1 MANKQFSLLSKAYFR
16 RAPPEKQLPPS
27 WSLEDVL
34 LKNRMIDKTDQ
45 RSVFLKTI
53 FLAAIASANRAPD
66 LAAIER
72 KSISLRS
79 TNAILG
85 VKAGFLFKNQSLIRH
100 PHL

>member
-1 MANKQFSLLSKAYFR
+1 
-16 RAPPEKQLPPS
+16 
-27 WSLEDVL
+27 
-34 LKNRMIDKTDQ
+34 MIDKTDQ

-53 FLAAIASANRAPD
+53 FLAAIASANRAAE

-85 VKAGFLFKNQSLIRH
+85 VKAGFLLKDQSLIMH
-100 PHL
+100 PQL

>member
-1 MANKQFSLLSKAYFR
+1 
-16 RAPPEKQLPPS
+16 
-27 WSLEDVL
+27 
-34 LKNRMIDKTDQ
+34 MIDKTDQ

-85 VKAGFLFKNQSLIRH
+85 VKAGSLFKNQSLTRH